1 MKFLDVVTEIYNYAL
16 KEKKRQ
22 DARVKQA
29 KDRAERLTRNKS
41 NKQVYEMCK
50 NASGLEK
57 AALMEIYKNRCE
69 SENKR

>member
-1 MKFLDVVTEIYNYAL
+1 MKFLDVVTEIHNYAL

-41 NKQVYEMCK
+41 NKQV
-50 NASGLEK
+50 
-57 AALMEIYKNRCE
+57 
-69 SENKR
+69 

>member
-1 MKFLDVVTEIYNYAL
+1 MKFLDVVTEIHNYAL

-41 NKQVYEMCK
+41 NKQVYEMYK
-50 NASGLEK
+50 AASGLEK
-57 AALMEIYKNRCE
+57 AALMVIYKNRCE